1 MGSSRALV
9 YYWFMQRGRYL
20 TNEFAVKWYIFWDS
34 LTKNRTDGAMVRV
47 MMPIDDTMDLKQAEQ
62 HAEDFIRAAEPR
74 LYYQIP
80 QDVVV
85 SHNSGP
91 LDSTAAPP

>member
-1 MGSSRALV
+1 
-9 YYWFMQRGRYL
+9 MQRGRYL

-47 MMPIDDTMDLKQAEQ
+47 MMPIDDTTDVGQAEQ
-62 HAEDFIRAAEPR
+62 HAEAFIRAAEPR

-85 SHNSGP
+85 AHNGGP
-91 LDSTAAPP
+91 LEAVRPPP